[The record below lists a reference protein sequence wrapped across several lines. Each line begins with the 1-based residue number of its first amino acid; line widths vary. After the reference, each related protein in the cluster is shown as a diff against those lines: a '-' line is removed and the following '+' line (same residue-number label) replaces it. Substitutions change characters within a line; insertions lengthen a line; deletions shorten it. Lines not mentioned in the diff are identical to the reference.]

1 MSGGTT
7 PPPLNCIGVV
17 GVWASGNSE
26 LHRANGVWATGAL
39 GLHRANRGLNHPAER
54 SGPERTRAGRAR
66 PERDGPELPPQ
77 PLCNPKGRTGPD
89 RNNPHN
95 PYAIQGE
102 KGGVRSP
109 TLAGLQHPTTSRP
122 ASEPHQSLTTS
133 QPCSP
138 CAAPYLPPLRRATTT
153 ATTPPSTMSA
163 ATPAVAAIS
172 APVRGRCEPRCEEA
186 SCEGILDG
194 RSAEEPSDL
203 PGA

>member
-1 MSGGTT
+1 MRTDRGGVCRAAQ
-7 PPPLNCIGVV
+7 PSPPLNCIGVV
-17 GVWASGNSE
+17 GVWATDNSE
-26 LHRANGVWATGAL
+26 LHRANGGLATQRTGP
-39 GLHRANRGLNHPAER
+39 GR
-54 SGPERTRAGRAR
+54 SGSGQNNPHYSYAIQGT
-66 PERDGPELPPQ
+66 GPELPPQ
-77 PLCNPKGRTGPD
+77 PLCNPKD
-89 RNNPHN
+89 RGGITPTT
-95 PYAIQGE
+95 PMQFKGK

-109 TLAGLQHPTTSRP
+109 TLAGLQHPTISRP
-122 ASEPHQSLTTS
+122 ASEPHQGLTPS

-138 CAAPYLPPLRRATTT
+138 FAALYLPPLRRATTT

-172 APVRGRCEPRCEEA
+172 APVRGICEPRCEVA